1 MSEKRKIVIIGGV
14 AGGASA
20 ATRAR
25 RLSETASIVI
35 VEKGPYVS
43 FANCGLPYHLG
54 GVIQER
60 DALLVQ
66 TPQSLKE
73 RFNIDVLVNAEAI
86 AIDRNARTVLVRNL
100 ITGAD
105 DTLTYDALIL
115 APGAE
120 AVRPPLP
127 GLDLPNVFTLQTM
140 SDMDGIIAH
149 VRGTRVKRAAV
160 IGGGFIGVE
169 AAENLAGRGI
179 AVSLIEADRQVLPPL
194 DPEMASPLH
203 AHLRENGIDLRLGA
217 KASACAADG
226 DGIAITLDGGG
237 IVSADLVILAI
248 GVRPRTD
255 LAKRAGLEI
264 GETGAIKVDDAM
276 RTSDSAIYAVGDV
289 VEVTNPVTGLPAFIP
304 LAGPA
309 NRQGRIAADQIFGRD
324 SRYRGTI
331 GTSICKVFSLAAG
344 ATGAS
349 EKLLRRIGRPY
360 QKTYLHP
367 GHHAGYYPGAE
378 SISLKVIFDTASG
391 AILGAQAVG
400 AKGVDKR
407 IDVIAASIAAG
418 RTVFDLE
425 HLELA
430 YAPPYGSAK
439 DPVNMAGFI
448 AGNILRGE
456 HRIIHA
462 EEIGALDPARDML
475 LDVRTVEENAE
486 GRMPNS
492 INIPINEL
500 RGRIGELPR
509 DRRIV
514 VYCAV
519 GQRGYVAQ
527 RMLTQMG
534 FDAVNLSGGYA
545 TWIMSQAAR

>member
-1 MSEKRKIVIIGGV
+1 
-14 AGGASA
+14 
-20 ATRAR
+20 
-25 RLSETASIVI
+25 
-35 VEKGPYVS
+35 
-43 FANCGLPYHLG
+43 
-54 GVIQER
+54 
-60 DALLVQ
+60 
-66 TPQSLKE
+66 
-73 RFNIDVLVNAEAI
+73 
-86 AIDRNARTVLVRNL
+86 
-100 ITGAD
+100 
-105 DTLTYDALIL
+105 
-115 APGAE
+115 
-120 AVRPPLP
+120 
-127 GLDLPNVFTLQTM
+127 
-140 SDMDGIIAH
+140 
-149 VRGTRVKRAAV
+149 
-160 IGGGFIGVE
+160 
-169 AAENLAGRGI
+169 
-179 AVSLIEADRQVLPPL
+179 
-194 DPEMASPLH
+194 
-203 AHLRENGIDLRLGA
+203 
-217 KASACAADG
+217 
-226 DGIAITLDGGG
+226 
-237 IVSADLVILAI
+237 
-248 GVRPRTD
+248 
-255 LAKRAGLEI
+255 
-264 GETGAIKVDDAM
+264 
-276 RTSDSAIYAVGDV
+276 
-289 VEVTNPVTGLPAFIP
+289 
-304 LAGPA
+304 
-309 NRQGRIAADQIFGRD
+309 
-324 SRYRGTI
+324 
-331 GTSICKVFSLAAG
+331 
-344 ATGAS
+344 
-349 EKLLRRIGRPY
+349 Y

-367 GHHAGYYPGAE
+367 GHHAGYYPDAE

-439 DPVNMAGFI
+439 DPVNMVGFI

-545 TWIMSQAAR
+545 TWIMAQAAR

>member
-1 MSEKRKIVIIGGV
+1 
-14 AGGASA
+14 
-20 ATRAR
+20 
-25 RLSETASIVI
+25 
-35 VEKGPYVS
+35 
-43 FANCGLPYHLG
+43 
-54 GVIQER
+54 
-60 DALLVQ
+60 
-66 TPQSLKE
+66 
-73 RFNIDVLVNAEAI
+73 
-86 AIDRNARTVLVRNL
+86 
-100 ITGAD
+100 
-105 DTLTYDALIL
+105 
-115 APGAE
+115 
-120 AVRPPLP
+120 
-127 GLDLPNVFTLQTM
+127 
-140 SDMDGIIAH
+140 
-149 VRGTRVKRAAV
+149 
-160 IGGGFIGVE
+160 
-169 AAENLAGRGI
+169 
-179 AVSLIEADRQVLPPL
+179 
-194 DPEMASPLH
+194 
-203 AHLRENGIDLRLGA
+203 
-217 KASACAADG
+217 
-226 DGIAITLDGGG
+226 
-237 IVSADLVILAI
+237 
-248 GVRPRTD
+248 
-255 LAKRAGLEI
+255 
-264 GETGAIKVDDAM
+264 
-276 RTSDSAIYAVGDV
+276 TSDSAIYAVGDA

-367 GHHAGYYPGAE
+367 GHHAGYYPDAE

-439 DPVNMAGFI
+439 DPVNMVGFI

-545 TWIMSQAAR
+545 TWIMAQAAR